1 MLETVRLIC
10 DSALLVLIWMVQLIV
25 YPSFSFYKV
34 IDLYK
39 WHETYT
45 KRISVIVIPLMFGQS
60 ITVGIQVFLKQDFYT
75 VTSSVLVIMV
85 WLSTFLQF
93 VPLHRNISKKV
104 KVEESVEKLKLKN
117 GLRTALWS
125 CLFLL
130 TIYFTIKP

>member
-25 YPSFSFYKV
+25 YPSFSYYKV

-60 ITVGIQVFLKQDFYT
+60 IAVGIQVFLKQDFYT